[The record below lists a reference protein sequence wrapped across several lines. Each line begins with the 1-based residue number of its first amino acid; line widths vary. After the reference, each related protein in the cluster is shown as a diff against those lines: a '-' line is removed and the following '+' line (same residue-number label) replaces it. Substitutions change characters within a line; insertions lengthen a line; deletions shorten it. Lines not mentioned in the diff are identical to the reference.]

1 LEKQYQVEYHF
12 LFMKSSGIQ
21 LEIIREFIEAEK
33 IAPIIDRIVLL
44 NDIQK
49 AFDYS
54 ESGRAKGKVIIK
66 IK

>member
-1 LEKQYQVEYHF
+1 
-12 LFMKSSGIQ
+12 MKPSGIQ

-33 IAPIIDRIVLL
+33 IVPIIDRVVLL
-44 NDIQK
+44 DDIQK
-49 AFDYS
+49 AFEYS